1 MAYMDRYE
9 SWLNST
15 YVDEGTKKELLD
27 IKENKKEIEDRFYKD
42 LSFGTAGLRGIL
54 GAGTNRMN
62 IYTVGTTTQS
72 LANYIVK
79 WGERGRERG
88 VVISYDSRNMSKEFA
103 EYSARILCANGIHV
117 YLFKDMR
124 PVPILSYAIRNMDC
138 ISGIMITASHNP
150 PQYNGYKVYWKE
162 GYQLTPSIA
171 KNISEEINQIYD
183 FRQISI
189 MDKET
194 ALEKGLLE
202 YVNDEIDKEYTGAIL
217 SQCVNKDMISQ
228 QGHQLTVVYSPLY
241 GSGNIPVKR
250 ALDEAG
256 FKNVYIVEEQAR
268 PDGNFPTVNVPN
280 PEDPEVFKLGKELAY
295 NKDADIIIA
304 TDPDAD
310 RIGIAYK
317 DNKGQYNNLS
327 GNQIGCLLEYYLLS
341 QMKQCEIIPE
351 NGVIIKSIVTTD
363 LAQAI
368 ADDFQIKL
376 ENTLTGF
383 KYIGEL
389 IEEYKN
395 TKLKKFIMGF
405 EESYGYLIG
414 DHARDKDAVGTAL
427 ILCEMALYYKL
438 QNQTLGDVLENIYE
452 TYGFYL
458 DDIDSVKLEGK
469 EGSIKIQRISD
480 SFRRNLPMKWVD
492 RRVVFVEDY
501 LVGKRTIVGEGVES
515 ISLPNSDVMKVYL
528 EDGSWFCIRPS
539 GTEPKIKIYYS
550 IKGTSHE
557 ETESIMNDLKKQ
569 VMDKVEESQ
578 NPN

>member
-15 YVDEGTKKELLD
+15 FVDEGTKEELLA
-27 IKENKKEIEDRFYKD
+27 IIENKKEIEDRFYKD
-42 LSFGTAGLRGIL
+42 LGFGTAGLRGIL

-62 IYTVGTTTQS
+62 IYTVGTATQALS
-72 LANYIVK
+72 NYIVK

-103 EYSARILCANGIHV
+103 EHSACILCSNGIHV
-117 YLFKDMR
+117 FLFKNMM

-162 GYQLTPSIA
+162 GYQLTPAIA
-171 KNISEEINQIYD
+171 KDISEEINQIYD
-183 FRQISI
+183 FRQINI
-189 MDKET
+189 MDKDI
-194 ALEKGLLE
+194 AMEKGLLT
-202 YVNDEIDKEYTGAIL
+202 YVDDQVEKDYTKAIL
-217 SQCVNKDMISQ
+217 SQCLNKDMILQ
-228 QGHQLTVVYSPLY
+228 HGDELTVVYSPLY
-241 GSGNIPVKR
+241 GSGLVPVKN
-250 ALDEAG
+250 ALTEAG
-256 FKNVYIVEEQAR
+256 FRKVHIVEEQAR
-268 PDGNFPTVNVPN
+268 SDGDFPTVNVPN
-280 PEDPEVFKLGKELAY
+280 PEDPEVFKLGKQLAY
-295 NKDADIIIA
+295 TESADIIIA

-317 DNKGQYNNLS
+317 DNVGQYKNLS
-327 GNQIGCLLEYYLLS
+327 GNQIGCLLEYYVLS
-341 QMKQCEIIPE
+341 QMKNLEIIPDK
-351 NGVIIKSIVTTD
+351 GVVIKSIVTTD
-363 LAQAI
+363 LAQTI
-368 ADDFQIKL
+368 ADDFHIKL

-383 KYIGEL
+383 KYIGEK

-414 DHARDKDAVGTAL
+414 DHARDKDAVVTAV
-427 ILCEMALYYKL
+427 ILCELALYYKL
-438 QNQTLGDVLENIYE
+438 QKQTMGDVLENIYK
-452 TYGFYL
+452 TYGYYL

-480 SFRRNLPMKWVD
+480 SFRRNLPMKWINK
-492 RRVVFVEDY
+492 RVIFVEDY
-501 LVGKRTIVGEGVES
+501 SVGKRTIVGEGVEA
-515 ISLPNSDVMKVYL
+515 IPLPNSDVLKVYL
-528 EDGSWFCIRPS
+528 EGDSWFCIRPS

-550 IKGTSHE
+550 IKGTSFE
-557 ETESIMNDLKKQ
+557 EAKSIMDDLKKQ
-569 VMDKVEESQ
+569 VMDKVEEVQ